1 MKNFVYCS
9 CFVVETRKEAS
20 RPNISNIALQ
30 LLKVFEYQR
39 VAVSLMQNKNMIQDL
54 TVTCDLRS
62 KYATRWRRRLEQDYD
77 ITSKLSHLKEGDLV
91 SINLRGNLTSI
102 GKRFHIFRFHGSQSI
117 RVNWNLQVV
126 DKYSQKTLDFYYGF
140 VQLLNLK
147 TKTRGFE
154 VVKGIEGHDWDILLE
169 IPVRL
174 PKHQIGSIPLLIKTK
189 LHVIEQGKYLIRNVK
204 CYKRFIHVLEEVN

>member
-1 MKNFVYCS
+1 
-9 CFVVETRKEAS
+9 VETRKEAS

-117 RVNWNLQVV
+117 RINWNLQVA

-147 TKTRGFE
+147 IKTSGFE
-154 VVKGIEGHDWDILLE
+154 VVKSIEGYDWDILLE

-189 LHVIEQGKYLIRNVK
+189 LHVIEQGKY
-204 CYKRFIHVLEEVN
+204 